1 MKILLVYPEMPP
13 TFWTMDNLI
22 EVMGKKATTPPLGLL
37 TVAALLPKEWSKRL
51 VDINTGD
58 VLDDEALQWADYVFI
73 GAMNV
78 QIRSVREVIARCKQA
93 GVKMVAGG
101 PLFTHEHE
109 SFPEVDH
116 FVLNEAEIT
125 LPLFLADL
133 EAGTLKPMYSTPEF
147 ADVLETPIPLWEL
160 ADLDRY
166 AYGLIQYSRG
176 CPYMCD
182 FCDVTAL
189 FGRKSR
195 VKTPEQMIAE
205 LDALGDLNRFRM
217 VFFADDNLIGNQRNL
232 KKTLLPALI
241 DWRAQNNPPVGFTT
255 QVTINLADDA
265 ELMRLMLEAGFR
277 HIFSGIE
284 TPEEGSLLASSK
296 RQNTKRDLLDNVKR
310 LHEAG
315 FIIMAGFIVGFDTD
329 TPESYQR
336 QIDFI
341 QESGIVMA
349 TVNLLKAPPGT
360 ELYAKMRKA
369 GRLIEPFDF
378 DDTESNIIPMIDP
391 KQLYNGFDY
400 VIRHSYSFEYVYRRS
415 ITFLKAYPGPKVK
428 HPIRRKFSWQEL
440 GTGLRILYNVGV
452 VGKGR
457 GTFWKLMF
465 WTLFN
470 RPNMMAHS
478 VLYATLALHYQDLYE
493 RYDVDASTRKMETAI
508 VNMPPSVPAETA
520 EELSQS
526 A

>member
-1 MKILLVYPEMPP
+1 MKILLVYPEMPS

-37 TVAALLPKEWSKRL
+37 TVAALLPKEWEKRL

-58 VLDDEALQWADYVFI
+58 ELDDEALEWADYVFI

-78 QIRSVREVIARCKQA
+78 QIRSVREVIARCRETGTKI
-93 GVKMVAGG
+93 VAGG

-109 SFPEVDH
+109 TFEGVDH

-133 EAGTLKPMYSTPEF
+133 EAGNPKPIYTTPEF
-147 ADVLETPIPLWEL
+147 ADVLETPIPLWEI
-160 ADLDRY
+160 ADMNRY

-189 FGRKSR
+189 FGRKAR

-205 LDALGDLNRFRM
+205 LDSLGDLNRFRM

-241 DWRAQNNPPVGFTT
+241 DWRARTNAPVGFTT
-255 QVTINLADDA
+255 QATINLADDA

-296 RQNTKRDLLDNVKR
+296 RQNTKRDLLENIRR

-315 FIIMAGFIVGFDTD
+315 FILMAGFIVGFDTD

-349 TVNLLKAPPGT
+349 TINLLKAPPGT
-360 ELYAKMRKA
+360 ELYEKMRKA

-378 DDTESNIIPMIDP
+378 DENESNIIPMIDP
-391 KQLYNGFDY
+391 KQIYDGFEY
-400 VIRHSYSFEYVYRRS
+400 VLRHAYSFEYVYERTK
-415 ITFLKAYPGPKVK
+415 TFLKAYPGPKVK
-428 HPIRRKFSWQEL
+428 YPLSRKFSWQEL
-440 GTGLRILYNVGV
+440 GTFFRILYSVGM
-452 VGKGR
+452 VGAGR
-457 GTFWKLMF
+457 RTFWKTVGWSL
-465 WTLFN
+465 LH
-470 RPNMMAHS
+470 RPKMMAHA
-478 VLYATLALHYQDLYE
+478 VLYATLALHYRAMYQ
-493 RYDVDASTRKMETAI
+493 RYDAVASTRKMEAAI
-508 VNMPPSVPAETA
+508 VNMPAPAVA
-520 EELSQS
+520 